1 MSQPSVPALLG
12 ISEGTRVWVIGDT
25 IEETSLLDPLP
36 EDVELFHS
44 EDFRDDS
51 IDYLQDQTWGEMFP
65 DRPDETIRPH
75 GIETAVIIVS
85 HAQEFHRE
93 LDEALPRMGSVSR
106 AWVIYTPRTLPTEI
120 VERGVAD
127 YGWSTAETFPVN
139 ETWHALRIRP

>member
-1 MSQPSVPALLG
+1 MSQQSVPALLG

-25 IEETSLLDPLP
+25 IEETSHLEPLP

-51 IDYLQDQTWGEMFP
+51 IAYLQDQTWGEMFP

-106 AWVIYTPRTLPTEI
+106 AWIVFTPRTLP
-120 VERGVAD
+120 A
-127 YGWSTAETFPVN
+127 
-139 ETWHALRIRP
+139 